1 MKPMNDSIFV
11 DSNIFLYAFTQIDDD
26 SKDEEI
32 RKQEIASNII
42 LGNISISTQ
51 VINEVS
57 NNFIRK
63 LGFSNSDVKE
73 FVESCYSRYNII
85 NFSQELFVIASE
97 LRAKYNLSYY
107 DSMIV
112 SAGLKSGATILYSE
126 DMHNGLIV
134 ENQLQIVNPFKAKE

>member
-1 MKPMNDSIFV
+1 MNDSIFV

-97 LRAKYNLSYY
+97 LRAKYNL
-107 DSMIV
+107 
-112 SAGLKSGATILYSE
+112 
-126 DMHNGLIV
+126 
-134 ENQLQIVNPFKAKE
+134 